1 MPFGGYSHCQC
12 RHTSPFTQVPI
23 PYTAF
28 FRKRKSSRIFRS
40 AGTVIPDD
48 RALLKLRWD
57 SCPDTV
63 VEIVLAIGGQFL
75 RRLSD
80 PRCMR
85 DSPTKQPEFIC
96 KLHSCTAALLCFRH
110 PLPTNTVPDHT
121 RNRKEREGGGPQLED
136 SQNPCFQRRCKW
148 NPVLNAPEQHLIACN
163 KLTISANPFCFIKE
177 EKGNLTG
184 KIQVNI
190 IIC

>member
-40 AGTVIPDD
+40 AGTFIPDD
-48 RALLKLRWD
+48 RALLKLKWD
-57 SCPDTV
+57 YCPDTV
-63 VEIVLAIGGQFL
+63 VEIVLAIGEQFL

-85 DSPTKQPEFIC
+85 DSHTKQPEFIFN
-96 KLHSCTAALLCFRH
+96 LHSCKIGR
-110 PLPTNTVPDHT
+110 
-121 RNRKEREGGGPQLED
+121 
-136 SQNPCFQRRCKW
+136 
-148 NPVLNAPEQHLIACN
+148 LNSSHVA
-163 KLTISANPFCFIKE
+163 ISYAVFCLK
-177 EKGNLTG
+177 K
-184 KIQVNI
+184 
-190 IIC
+190 